1 MENDLESVWFVL
13 EVYACAFFCDEKDE
27 EKRER
32 QREVSA
38 QKHQHRIH
46 PSFHADSD
54 TQKKFGKRKNEK

>member
-13 EVYACAFFCDEKDE
+13 EVYACAFFCDRKEE

-38 QKHQHRIH
+38 QTPTELIH
-46 PSFHADSD
+46 FTADSD
-54 TQKKFGKRKNEK
+54 KKKGSGNEKEK

>member
-32 QREVSA
+32 QRE
-38 QKHQHRIH
+38 R
-46 PSFHADSD
+46 
-54 TQKKFGKRKNEK
+54 